1 MAIRTT
7 TIGAYPKPDYV
18 PIPDWFREE
27 STVAKNPTT
36 ALDQCVEC
44 TRPEME
50 ELLDHAT
57 REVIKE
63 QVRLGIDIPTDG
75 EIRREN
81 YIHYHCRHIDG
92 IDFTRLTEKSMRDG
106 QWVVSVP
113 TVTSLVNAKTKQG
126 FLIRDWQVAQAATD
140 RPLKITLPGPMTIMD
155 SVSDEYYADETT
167 LAADLSNALNIEVRL
182 LAEAGCQ
189 WIQIDE
195 PIFARNPKSALAYG
209 IENLER
215 CFHGVPRFVNRAVH
229 ICCGYPDKVDNDNYM
244 KAPPGHYFKLAPAL
258 DEADIDAVSIED
270 AHRPNDLALL
280 ESFKQTAIILGVIG
294 IARSRIESVEEI
306 VVRLRDATEHIDR
319 ERLMA
324 APDCGLGMLTHQQ
337 VIAKLKNMVEAARI
351 VV

>member
-1 MAIRTT
+1 MAFRTT

-36 ALDQCVEC
+36 ALDQCEEC
-44 TRPEME
+44 SRPEME
-50 ELLDHAT
+50 ELLDRAT

-113 TVTSLVNAKTKQG
+113 TVTGLVNAKTKQG

-155 SVSDEYYADETT
+155 SVSDEYYADEKI

-195 PIFARNPKSALAYG
+195 PIFARNPNSALAYG

-215 CFHGVPRFVNRAVH
+215 CFHGVPHGVKRVVH
-229 ICCGYPDKVDNDNYM
+229 ICCGYPDKVDNDNYI

-280 ESFKQTAIILGVIG
+280 ELFKQTAIILGVIG

-306 VVRLRDATEHIDR
+306 VGRLHEATEHIDR
-319 ERLMA
+319 ERLMVS
-324 APDCGLGMLTHQQ
+324 PDCGLGMLTRQQ
-337 VIAKLKNMVEAARI
+337 VTAKLKNMVEAAAI
-351 VV
+351 Y